1 MESMLQSHNR
11 RRHTNSMSISGSS
24 NNNVHSELR
33 QNNNNRISS
42 MPSSQPASNSNN
54 KPVDNIKLTEKDMNK
69 YIDKDLV
76 PKTTFKLKV
85 GIIGDAQVGKTTLMC
100 KYVNSAFDDEYIQ
113 TLGIHHLQK
122 KETLKY
128 SNILFTINDLGG
140 QREFINMLPIV
151 SEGAVAII
159 YLFDLTQPESLNSI
173 KEWYRQAKGLN
184 EKAISILVGTKYD
197 LFLDLDPE
205 YQTNISQIATLYSE
219 AMNAPL
225 IFASTAAS
233 INVKIIFKVIVA
245 KAFGLDLAV
254 PEITQIG
261 DPLLIYKKLGNV
273 IKQIKR

>member
-1 MESMLQSHNR
+1 MDSIPQLNNYRRNSTSINNVNNNQTSMLR
-11 RRHTNSMSISGSS
+11 PA
-24 NNNVHSELR
+24 
-33 QNNNNRISS
+33 NNRVTS
-42 MPSSQPASNSNN
+42 MPLSHHKSN
-54 KPVDNIKLTEKDMNK
+54 KPLKSMENLKLTEKDMNK
-69 YIDKDLV
+69 YVDKDLI

-85 GIIGDAQVGKTTLMC
+85 GLIGDAQVGKTTLMC

-140 QREFINMLPIV
+140 QGEFINMLPIV
-151 SEGAVAII
+151 SEGAVAMI

-173 KEWYRQAKGLN
+173 KEWYRQSKGLN
-184 EKAISILVGTKYD
+184 EKAISLLVGTKYD
-197 LFLDLDPE
+197 LFLDLNPE

-225 IFASTAAS
+225 VFTSTAAS
-233 INVKIIFKVIVA
+233 INVKIIFKIIVA

-273 IKQIKR
+273 IKQSDNR

>member
-1 MESMLQSHNR
+1 MLH
-11 RRHTNSMSISGSS
+11 S
-24 NNNVHSELR
+24 NNNLNRSIDIDDENSPGELR
-33 QNNNNRISS
+33 QDNRVQQNLGISS
-42 MPSSQPASNSNN
+42 RNPSSKQIQKHN
-54 KPVDNIKLTEKDMNK
+54 KLSVTNDDMNK
-69 YIDKDLV
+69 YMENDLI

-85 GIIGDAQVGKTTLMC
+85 GLIGDAQVGKTTLMC

-159 YLFDLTQPESLNSI
+159 YLFDLTQPDSLNSV

-197 LFLDLDPE
+197 LFLDLDPV
-205 YQTNISQIATLYSE
+205 YQTNISKGATLYSE

-225 IFASTAAS
+225 IFSSTAAS
-233 INVKIIFKVIVA
+233 VNVKIIFKIVVA

-261 DPLLIYKKLGNV
+261 DPLLIYKNLGNV
-273 IKQIKR
+273 IKQHKGK